1 MAALAALLPQPL
13 FTPTVEDE
21 SEITRPAAP
30 SQVLITRATIPP
42 YGQRA
47 GWKPSSQ
54 EDFGDGGSY
63 PECHVAQYPL
73 ELGKKKGSSGNTL
86 ALQVD
91 SEGNVRY
98 DAIAH
103 QGQREDKIIQ
113 SQFKD
118 LVPLLHRKDLTD
130 EDRTMERPSEEEV
143 QETAEKT
150 RQALEKLVT
159 GKIKAAQPKHV
170 PDSVGHTAFIRY
182 TPGQQNGS
190 DGLKQRIIK
199 MSTVVEDPL
208 EPPRFKH
215 KKIPR
220 GPPSPPPPVLR
231 SPPRKATPAE
241 QKEWMIPPCIS
252 NWKNNKGFTIPL
264 DKRLAAD
271 GRGLQDVHIN
281 DNFAK
286 FSEALFVAD
295 RHAREEVRQRSLMQ
309 QKLAQ
314 KEKDSKEE
322 NLRVLAQRAREER
335 GGFAPKPTA
344 RRRPL
349 SGPRSLVTAVTA
361 AAAVGPRTRAARR
374 TKRRARSGTTCGGRS
389 ATEREREMR
398 MNNMGTEQR
407 AKQLARQQ
415 NRDISEKVAL
425 GLAKPTLSK
434 DSMLDSRLFN
444 QESLSGNFADDDAY
458 NLYDRPLFHGSTAA
472 AAIYKARG
480 NIPEGNEES
489 FGGGTDEGIGK
500 ALDNDRFGLG
510 QPRVG
515 FEGSA
520 DQEIR
525 EGPVQ
530 FEKDTGDVFGLN
542 QFLDEAKTGKKRG
555 LDTTGGGSRKRQQLE
570 RANRTRVIFGFLVV
584 LLSCICI

>member
-1 MAALAALLPQPL
+1 MAALAALLPQPIY
-13 FTPTVEDE
+13 TPTQDDE
-21 SEITRPAAP
+21 SEISRPSVAP
-30 SQVLITRATIPP
+30 SQSLIPRVTIPP
-42 YGQRA
+42 YGQRR

-103 QGQREDKIIQ
+103 QGQRSDKIIQ

-118 LVPLLHRKDLTD
+118 LVPLVHRKDLTD

-150 RQALEKLVT
+150 RAALEKLVT

-182 TPGQQNGS
+182 TPGQQNGEA
-190 DGLKQRIIK
+190 GLKQRIIK

-231 SPPRKATPAE
+231 SPPRKATASE

-314 KEKDSKEE
+314 KEKASKEE
-322 NLRVLAQRAREER
+322 NLRMMAQRAREER
-335 GGFAPKPTA
+335 GGLVAKPTA
-344 RRRPL
+344 ATQAAL
-349 SGPRSLVTAVTA
+349 KSTLADYGSDSGS
-361 AAAVGPRTRAARR
+361 GSDSEDQGSEEDEDARKIR
-374 TKRRARSGTTCGGRS
+374 DEMRKEKRR
-389 ATEREREMR
+389 EREREMR

-407 AKQLARQQ
+407 AKQMARQQ

-434 DSMLDSRLFN
+434 ESMLDSRLFN
-444 QESLSGNFADDDAY
+444 QESLSGNFADEDSY

-480 NIPEGNEES
+480 NIPEGNEDS

-510 QPRVG
+510 QARVG
-515 FEGSA
+515 FEGASE
-520 DQEIR
+520 QEIR

-555 LDTTGGGSRKRQQLE
+555 LNTEGGGSRKRQQLE
-570 RANRTRVIFGFLVV
+570 KATERE
-584 LLSCICI
+584 

>member
-1 MAALAALLPQPL
+1 MAALAAVLPVPQFAP
-13 FTPTVEDE
+13 VVSDDEEDYVK
-21 SEITRPAAP
+21 PAP
-30 SQVLITRATIPP
+30 SQQVIQRVTIPP
-42 YGQRA
+42 YGQRI
-47 GWKPSSQ
+47 GWKPSKP

-73 ELGKKKGSSGNTL
+73 EMGKKKASSGNTL

-91 SEGNVRY
+91 SDGNVRY

-103 QGQREDKIIQ
+103 QGQRKDKIIQ

-118 LVPLLHRKDLTD
+118 LVPLLHRKDLD
-130 EDRTMERPSEEEV
+130 DADRTMERPSEEEV
-143 QETAEKT
+143 QATADKT
-150 RQALEKLVT
+150 RAALEKIVN

-170 PDSVGHTAFIRY
+170 PDGQGKTSFIRY
-182 TPGQQNGS
+182 TPGQQNGE
-190 DGLKQRIIK
+190 GLKQRIIK
-199 MSTVVEDPL
+199 MSEVVEDPL

-271 GRGLQDVHIN
+271 GRGLQDIHIN

-314 KEKDSKEE
+314 KEKEAKEE
-322 NLRVLAQRAREER
+322 NLRMLAQRKREER
-335 GGFAPKPTA
+335 GGLVAPRPTA
-344 RRRPL
+344 Q
-349 SGPRSLVTAVTA
+349 TA
-361 AAAVGPRTRAARR
+361 AAMKSTLADYGSDSGEGSDSDDSAEDEEAKKVRDDMRQE
-374 TKRRARSGTTCGGRS
+374 KRR
-389 ATEREREMR
+389 EREREMR
-398 MNNMGTEQR
+398 MNNMGAEQR
-407 AKQLARQQ
+407 AKQMARQQ
-415 NRDISEKVAL
+415 NRDISEKIAL

-434 DSMLDSRLFN
+434 DSMLDQRLFN
-444 QESLSGNFADDDAY
+444 QESLAGSFADEDSY

-480 NIPEGNEES
+480 NITDGNEES
-489 FGGGTDEGIGK
+489 FGGGTDDGIGK
-500 ALDNDRFGLG
+500 ALGNDRFGLG
-510 QPRVG
+510 QVRVG
-515 FEGSA
+515 FEGAS

-555 LDTTGGGSRKRQQLE
+555 LDSEASGARKRQQLDKAAE
-570 RANRTRVIFGFLVV
+570 RE
-584 LLSCICI
+584 S

>member
-1 MAALAALLPQPL
+1 MAALAALLPKP
-13 FTPTVEDE
+13 VYEAVVSDDEEDIVRP
-21 SEITRPAAP
+21 SASSQSQQVISTRIP
-30 SQVLITRATIPP
+30 VPP
-42 YGQRA
+42 YGQRQ
-47 GWKPSSQ
+47 GWKPTRP
-54 EDFGDGGSY
+54 EDYGDGGAY

-73 ELGKKKGSSGNTL
+73 EMGRKKASSGNTL

-103 QGQREDKIIQ
+103 QGQRPDKRIQ

-118 LVPLLHRKDLTD
+118 LVPLLHRKDLED
-130 EDRTMERPSEEEV
+130 SDRTMDRPSEEEV
-143 QETAEKT
+143 QATADKT
-150 RQALEKLVT
+150 RMALEKLVN
-159 GKIKAAQPKHV
+159 GKIKAAQPKNV
-170 PDSVGHTAFIRY
+170 PDSQGKTSFIRY
-182 TPGQQNGS
+182 TPGQQNG

-199 MSTVVEDPL
+199 MSEIVEDPL

-231 SPPRKATPAE
+231 SPPRKATAAE

-271 GRGLQDVHIN
+271 GRGLQDIHIN

-309 QKLAQ
+309 QKLMQ
-314 KEKDSKEE
+314 KEKASKEE
-322 NLRVLAQRAREER
+322 NLRMLAQRAREER
-335 GGFAPKPTA
+335 GGVAPKPTA
-344 RRRPL
+344 Q
-349 SGPRSLVTAVTA
+349 GQAAMKASLANYGSDSDSDSDSNDSA
-361 AAAVGPRTRAARR
+361 EDEDARR
-374 TKRRARSGTTCGGRS
+374 IRDEMRQEKRR
-389 ATEREREMR
+389 EREREMR
-398 MNNMGTEQR
+398 MNNMGAEQR

-434 DSMLDSRLFN
+434 ESMLDSRLFN
-444 QESLSGNFADDDAY
+444 QESLSGSFADDDAY
-458 NLYDRPLFHGSTAA
+458 NLYDKPLFHGSTAA

-480 NIPEGNEES
+480 NIAEGNDDS

-510 QPRVG
+510 QVQVG
-515 FEGSA
+515 FEGA
-520 DQEIR
+520 NEQEVR

-555 LDTTGGGSRKRQQLE
+555 LDTAAGGSRKRQQLE
-570 RANRTRVIFGFLVV
+570 KASERE
-584 LLSCICI
+584 